1 MIKKWMQDNLLAY
14 QAREFLLDAR
24 SRRKAESLMPSC
36 PHCGGKLPGEFPK
49 CQHCACDISWIDGE
63 PCDPAEESSIKDAAS
78 RKKSA
83 IAKRRDRLIEI
94 TIGTPNRCPKCQRCR
109 PGMTSPDD
117 DLDSTEYAMEWLKSM
132 ASNRLCPDCEP
143 AAPARWVTASRLFGA
158 IFLFLM
164 ACMVAVVL
172 IGTQR

>member
-63 PCDPAEESSIKDAAS
+63 PCDPAQEPVIRAAS
-78 RKKSA
+78 SKKKTA
-83 IAKRRDRLIEI
+83 VAKRRERLIEI
-94 TIGTPNRCPKCQRCR
+94 TIGTPSRCPQCQRSR
-109 PGMTSPDD
+109 PGMTSLDEP
-117 DLDSTEYAMEWLKSM
+117 LDSTEYAMEWLRSM
-132 ASNRLCPDCEP
+132 SDNKLCPDCEP
-143 AAPARWVTASRLFGA
+143 ATPARLITASRLFGV

-164 ACMVAVVL
+164 ASMVAIVL
-172 IGTQR
+172 IGTRR